1 VHNATRV
8 AVLASALLTAA
19 CTGKTSPPAA
29 SPTQPPSQDRT
40 EVLRA
45 VRNIDTCALYG
56 GAQSV
61 AGRAMTV
68 LGPTSVLSCDA
79 RIGDTGDK
87 VDVSLGLNVGPAT
100 PAKEESWVKHQTIDG
115 VDVSSTSLFDAPNAP
130 PKDQV
135 VSASCNFTAR
145 YPDASTVMVMVSA
158 PPKIDACPI
167 GEEVIR
173 TAITTFKE
181 RPQRGQSE
189 FPSTVLT
196 GADPCAAIKRLQ
208 PAHRIDW
215 NVPDTAVST
224 CTFSVDG
231 AELTTSFDYRD
242 PEQLAYDGAQPSV
255 DGHRFVGDLQ
265 SGIFEVV
272 VGNEFQVAD
281 KTLQP
286 VVSIVDL
293 APDMNRI
300 RLVAQAIADE
310 Y

>member
-1 VHNATRV
+1 MRMAIGV
-8 AVLASALLTAA
+8 AVVASVLLTTA
-19 CTGKTSPPAA
+19 CTGETATPAA
-29 SPTQPPSQDRT
+29 SPTHPAGTDRQD
-40 EVLRA
+40 VLRS
-45 VRNIDTCALYG
+45 VRGVDTCALYG
-56 GAQSV
+56 GEQSV
-61 AGRAMTV
+61 AGQSLTV
-68 LGPTSVLSCDA
+68 LGPTSVLGCDA
-79 RIGDTGDK
+79 RIGEPGDK

-100 PAKEESWVKHQTIDG
+100 PAKEDSWVKHRTIDG
-115 VDVSSTSLFDAPNAP
+115 VDVSSTSSLDAPNAP

-135 VSASCNFTAR
+135 VSWSCNFVAR
-145 YPDASTVMVMVSA
+145 YPDATAIMVTVTA

-167 GEEVIR
+167 GEELVR
-173 TAITTFKE
+173 TAIREFAG
-181 RPQRGQSE
+181 RPQRGGSD
-189 FPSTVLT
+189 FPTTVLT
-196 GADPCAAIKRLQ
+196 GADPCASIKRLQ

-215 NVPDTAVST
+215 NVPDSGVST

-242 PEQLAYDGAQPSV
+242 PAQLVYDGAQPAI
-255 DGHRFVGDLQ
+255 DGHRFVGDIQ

-272 VGNEFQVAD
+272 VGDEFQVAG

-300 RLVAQAIADE
+300 RSVAQVIADE